1 MEEFFSLAAG
11 VSEEDL
17 IDTFAGR
24 YGWDLGQIEQLDPV
38 VMAVL
43 YKKVKDDTT
52 TEILRREWL
61 AYLPLMVTGLVKK
74 MTFKEYKD
82 RSVTSIDTRP
92 ASEILAEVEAARKE
106 LKGG

>member
-1 MEEFFSLAAG
+1 MMAA
-11 VSEEDL
+11 
-17 IDTFAGR
+17 
-24 YGWDLGQIEQLDPV
+24 
-38 VMAVL
+38 L

-52 TEILRREWL
+52 TEILRKEWL

-82 RSVTSIDTRP
+82 SSVTSIDTRP
-92 ASEILAEVEAARKE
+92 ASEILAEVAAARKE